1 MQFQLVG
8 MMYSLWESVAQHGY
22 RAAQFVDLLGYFSV
36 KRKAV
41 DENHIEVIKD
51 TVTVHL
57 SVQIRFSRIPLRILF
72 FDNAL
77 LSFYSCFFKSTV
89 VIFQIFFFSSMTT
102 RI

>member
-36 KRKAV
+36 KRKTV
-41 DENHIEVIKD
+41 DENHIEVIKNNL
-51 TVTVHL
+51 TFQV
-57 SVQIRFSRIPLRILF
+57 SVPIRFLRIPLRILV
-72 FDNAL
+72 FDNTFLA
-77 LSFYSCFFKSTV
+77 FYSCYIKSKV
-89 VIFQIFFFSSMTT
+89 VLFQIFFFSSMTA